1 MNIFFKVVCID
12 ENNPFEYQ
20 VLLDKNFNSINNALD
35 FIRNNYCEYNQN
47 VKWVILSYFF
57 R

>member
-35 FIRNNYCEYNQN
+35 FIRNNYCKYNQN
-47 VKWVILSYFF
+47 VKWVILSYFLG
-57 R
+57 